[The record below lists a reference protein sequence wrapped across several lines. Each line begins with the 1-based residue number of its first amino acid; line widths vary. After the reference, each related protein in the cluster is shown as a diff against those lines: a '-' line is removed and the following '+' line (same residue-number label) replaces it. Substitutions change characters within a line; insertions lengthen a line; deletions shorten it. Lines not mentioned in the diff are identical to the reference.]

1 MEFKKKLKTRLYTA
15 IIYVVLGI
23 MMITGGILTNTANDF
38 ISCFGFALVVIG
50 IANIRKYY
58 LITKSEESIK
68 KQKIAETDERTISIV
83 HKARSTTF
91 SIYIFLSCTAV
102 IILSLLNMYDIA
114 KWIAYSAA
122 LLISIYWICYFVYQK
137 KL

>member
-1 MEFKKKLKTRLYTA
+1 MNFKKKLKTRLYTA
-15 IIYVVLGI
+15 ITYIVLGTL
-23 MMITGGILTNTANDF
+23 MIVGGLITNTTNEF

-58 LITKSEESIK
+58 IITKNEESIK
-68 KQKIAETDERTISIV
+68 KQEITETDERTISIV

-91 SIYIFLSCTAV
+91 SIYIFLSCTVV
-102 IILSLLNMYDIA
+102 IILSLLNMHDIA
-114 KWIAYSAA
+114 KWIAYSVL

>member
-1 MEFKKKLKTRLYTA
+1 MNFKKKLKTRLYTA
-15 IIYVVLGI
+15 ITYVVLGTL
-23 MMITGGILTNTANDF
+23 MIVGGLITNTTNEF

-58 LITKSEESIK
+58 IITKNEESIK
-68 KQKIAETDERTISIV
+68 KQEITETDERTISIV

-91 SIYIFLSCTAV
+91 SIYIFLSCTIV
-102 IILSLLNMYDIA
+102 IILSLLNMHDIA
-114 KWIAYSAA
+114 KWIAYSVL